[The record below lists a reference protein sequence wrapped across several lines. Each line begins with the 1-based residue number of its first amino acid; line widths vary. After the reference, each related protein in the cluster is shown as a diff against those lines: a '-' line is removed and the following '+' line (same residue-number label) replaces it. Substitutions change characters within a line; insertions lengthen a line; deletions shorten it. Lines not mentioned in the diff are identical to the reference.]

1 MIQPCQIK
9 VTSDWLHKST
19 CLFLCVCVFT
29 GVYPLF
35 RRSAAD
41 LQGAAVRVHITGVFT
56 EEDWDASARPM
67 DPDSEGERLP
77 EGAELIPEGAELIA
91 EDTNLMSE
99 EAEAEDPTPSTETPK
114 DTEAKPDCK
123 TTRATPDFTAVQ
135 RAAVTED
142 ESFPV
147 TVAVD
152 QAMHLNLN
160 GEFAKKKKIVVS
172 SVCLSNQTNLG
183 SVLQAAVWQSEAR
196 VCRAAASRTSPP
208 TPPSR
213 RPLLSQRAATA
224 LCGTIST
231 SAGGVR
237 RKATYIIDII
247 F

>member
-1 MIQPCQIK
+1 M
-9 VTSDWLHKST
+9 
-19 CLFLCVCVFT
+19 
-29 GVYPLF
+29 YPLF

-77 EGAELIPEGAELIA
+77 EGAELIA

-114 DTEAKPDCK
+114 ETEAKPDCK

-160 GEFAKKKKIVVS
+160 GEFA
-172 SVCLSNQTNLG
+172 
-183 SVLQAAVWQSEAR
+183 
-196 VCRAAASRTSPP
+196 
-208 TPPSR
+208 
-213 RPLLSQRAATA
+213 
-224 LCGTIST
+224 
-231 SAGGVR
+231 
-237 RKATYIIDII
+237 
-247 F
+247 

>member
-1 MIQPCQIK
+1 M
-9 VTSDWLHKST
+9 
-19 CLFLCVCVFT
+19 CVFT

-77 EGAELIPEGAELIA
+77 EGTERLPEGTELIPEGAELIP

-99 EAEAEDPTPSTETPK
+99 ETEAEDPIPSTESPK
-114 DTEAKPDCK
+114 ETEAKPDCK

-160 GEFAKKKKIVVS
+160 GEFATKKKKFLP
-172 SVCLSNQTNLG
+172 SVFKSNQCWLG
-183 SVLQAAVWQSEAR
+183 LAGCPLAERGESLPCCCVSYVTADATEPMTTAVTANSDCPVWNHQHQ
-196 VCRAAASRTSPP
+196 CRWSKTKGHVYYYYRYYF
-208 TPPSR
+208 
-213 RPLLSQRAATA
+213 LKLF
-224 LCGTIST
+224 
-231 SAGGVR
+231 
-237 RKATYIIDII
+237 YI
-247 F
+247 

>member
-1 MIQPCQIK
+1 M
-9 VTSDWLHKST
+9 
-19 CLFLCVCVFT
+19 CVCVFT

-77 EGAELIPEGAELIA
+77 EGTELIPEGTELIP
-91 EDTNLMSE
+91 EDTNLMLE
-99 EAEAEDPTPSTETPK
+99 EAEAEDPIPSTESPK
-114 DTEAKPDCK
+114 ETEAKPDCK

-135 RAAVTED
+135 RVAVTED

-160 GEFAKKKKIVVS
+160 GEFAKKKKKVS
-172 SVCLSNQTNLG
+172 SICLQIKPMLARSCRLPSG
-183 SVLQAAVWQSEAR
+183 RARREFAVLLRLVR
-196 VCRAAASRTSPP
+196 HRRRHRADDHSCHGEQRLPCVE
-208 TPPSR
+208 PSA
-213 RPLLSQRAATA
+213 PVQ
-224 LCGTIST
+224 
-231 SAGGVR
+231 VE
-237 RKATYIIDII
+237 
-247 F
+247 

>member
-1 MIQPCQIK
+1 MSIF
-9 VTSDWLHKST
+9 V
-19 CLFLCVCVFT
+19 CVCVFT

-114 DTEAKPDCK
+114 ETEAKPDCK

-135 RAAVTED
+135 GAAVTED

-160 GEFAKKKKIVVS
+160 GEFAKKKKKNCCFFRLS
-172 SVCLSNQTNLG
+172 FKSNQSWLG
-183 SVLQAAVWQSEAR
+183 LAGCRLAERGESLPCCCVSYITADATEPTTTAVTASSDCPVWNHQHQ
-196 VCRAAASRTSPP
+196 CRWSKTKGHVYYYYRYYF
-208 TPPSR
+208 
-213 RPLLSQRAATA
+213 LKLF
-224 LCGTIST
+224 
-231 SAGGVR
+231 
-237 RKATYIIDII
+237 YI
-247 F
+247 